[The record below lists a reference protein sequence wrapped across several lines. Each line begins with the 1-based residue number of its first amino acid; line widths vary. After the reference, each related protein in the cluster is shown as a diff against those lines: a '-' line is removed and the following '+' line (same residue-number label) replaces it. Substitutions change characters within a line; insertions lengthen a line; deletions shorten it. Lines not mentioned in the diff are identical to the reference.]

1 MAYTDVD
8 YKVVHL
14 TLILLTSVTL
24 IKLISFKNRTISLLA
39 KVCGSHELGVWGTHF
54 SDGNLKSWNTRSW
67 VQNPSLLREKLAIAY
82 PVWGGGLWRE
92 WISVFPTH
100 FNVGVFLIYPMC
112 RSCSLVSR
120 FILER
125 IVPYVAVDFV
135 CPGEKRSS
143 GAAYFAMLDWKSP
156 LFIS

>member
-67 VQNPSLLREKLAIAY
+67 VQNPSLLREKRAIAY
-82 PVWGGGLWRE
+82 PAWGGGYGE
-92 WISVFPTH
+92 SGSQSSPPISMWAFSSYTQC
-100 FNVGVFLIYPMC
+100 VGV
-112 RSCSLVSR
+112 
-120 FILER
+120 
-125 IVPYVAVDFV
+125 AH
-135 CPGEKRSS
+135 
-143 GAAYFAMLDWKSP
+143 
-156 LFIS
+156 